1 MRASEL
7 RELDDDEL
15 GLQLETARKELLN
28 LRFQLATGQ
37 LDNVSRIPQVR
48 KDIARVLTE
57 MRSRELA
64 AYASQE
70 ANGSQGSHIQGI
82 HIANAAARA
91 AQEPEEDL
99 PAGDDGDEE
108 DAIEDVGSG
117 GSDGSQASSSEVQ
130 SIAVGEEE

>member
-15 GLQLETARKELLN
+15 SLQLETARKELLN

-64 AYASQE
+64 AYRSQTAHE
-70 ANGSQGSHIQGI
+70 GHVAHATVHVS
-82 HIANAAARA
+82 
-91 AQEPEEDL
+91 QEPEEEL
-99 PAGDDGDEE
+99 PGGDGSDEDE
-108 DAIEDVGSG
+108 AVEDVGSRG
-117 GSDGSQASSSEVQ
+117 DSDGGQASSSEVQ